1 VDISLKRLQSIEEAI
16 AALKSGQFILIH
28 DDKGRENE
36 VDMVIAA
43 EHIRPEHISTM
54 RLSAGGL
61 ICLAISN
68 KCAIK
73 LGLVYMYNI
82 MDVMAKIN
90 PLYSKLASGV
100 SPYGD
105 RPSFSIAVN
114 HRDTFTGITDTDR
127 ALTISRMA
135 RVCDNIDTTGVEEFT
150 TCFRSPGHVPILI
163 ASSGLLRERNGH
175 TELCIY
181 LAKLAG
187 LVDAVTIC
195 EMLDSET
202 YRSLSVT
209 KAEKYAE
216 DNNLCLLDA
225 AQLKR
230 YNEGIKS

>member
-1 VDISLKRLQSIEEAI
+1 MKCLHSIEEAI
-16 AALKSGQFILIH
+16 VALKCGQFILVH

-43 EHIRPEHISTM
+43 EYIKPEHIATM
-54 RLSAGGL
+54 RMAAGGL

-68 KCAIK
+68 TYAIK
-73 LGLVYMYNI
+73 LGVAYMYSI

-90 PLYSKLASGV
+90 PLYSKLASGI

-105 RPSFSIAVN
+105 RPSFSITIN

-127 ALTISRMA
+127 ALTISKMA
-135 RVCDNIDTTGVEEFT
+135 AVCDNIDSTGVEDFA

-163 ASSGLLRERNGH
+163 ASRGLLRERIGH

-181 LAKLAG
+181 LTQLAG
-187 LVDAVTIC
+187 LVHTVTIC

-202 YRSLSVT
+202 YRSLSIS

-216 DNNLCLLDA
+216 KNNLCLLNAD
-225 AQLKR
+225 QLKN
-230 YNEGIKS
+230 YNKVPRVES

>member
-1 VDISLKRLQSIEEAI
+1 LHSIEEAI
-16 AALKSGQFILIH
+16 AALKCGQFILIH

-43 EHIRPEHISTM
+43 EYVKPEHISRM
-54 RLSAGGL
+54 RLTAGGL

-68 KCAIK
+68 RYAIK
-73 LGLVYMYNI
+73 LGLTYMYSI

-90 PLYSKLASGV
+90 PLYSKLASGI

-105 RPSFSIAVN
+105 KPAFSVAVN

-127 ALTISRMA
+127 ALTISKMA
-135 RVCDNIDTTGVEEFT
+135 MICHKIDSTGVEDFAK
-150 TCFRSPGHVPILI
+150 CFRSPGHVPLLI
-163 ASSGLLRERNGH
+163 ASNGLLRERKGH

-181 LAKLAG
+181 LAQLAG
-187 LVDAVTIC
+187 LVHAVTIC

-209 KAEKYAE
+209 KAEKYAR

-225 AQLKR
+225 DQLKK
-230 YNEGIKS
+230 YNEVSKVES

>member
-1 VDISLKRLQSIEEAI
+1 LKRLHSIEEAI
-16 AALKSGQFILIH
+16 LALKHGQFILIH

-43 EHIRPEHISTM
+43 EYVKPEHISRM
-54 RLSAGGL
+54 RLTAGGL

-68 KCAIK
+68 KYAVK
-73 LGLVYMYNI
+73 LGLVYMYKI
-82 MDVMAKIN
+82 MDEMAKIN
-90 PLYSKLASGV
+90 PLYSKLAFGI

-105 RPSFSIAVN
+105 KPAFSIAVN

-127 ALTISRMA
+127 ALTISKMA
-135 RVCDNIDTTGVEEFT
+135 MICDKIDTTGVEDFAK
-150 TCFRSPGHVPILI
+150 CFRSPGHVPILI
-163 ASSGLLRERNGH
+163 ASNGLLRERKGH

-181 LAKLAG
+181 LAQLAG
-187 LVDAVTIC
+187 LVHAVTIC

-209 KAEKYAE
+209 KAEKYAR

-225 AQLKR
+225 AQLKQ
-230 YNEGIKS
+230 YNEVSKIES

>member
-1 VDISLKRLQSIEEAI
+1 VLHSIEEAI
-16 AALKSGQFILIH
+16 AALRCGQFILVH

-36 VDMVIAA
+36 VDMVIPA
-43 EHIRPEHISTM
+43 EYVKPEHISTM
-54 RLSAGGL
+54 RMAAGGL

-68 KCAIK
+68 RYAIK
-73 LGLVYMYNI
+73 LGLIYMYSI
-82 MDVMAKIN
+82 MELMAKIN
-90 PLYSKLASGV
+90 PLYSKLASGI

-127 ALTISRMA
+127 ALTISKMA
-135 RVCDNIDTTGVEEFT
+135 AVCNNIDTSGVEEFA

-163 ASSGLLRERNGH
+163 ASQGLLRERIGH

-181 LAKLAG
+181 LAQLAG
-187 LVDAVTIC
+187 LVHAVTIC

-209 KAEKYAE
+209 KAEKDDKE
-216 DNNLCLLDA
+216 NNLCILDA
-225 AQLKR
+225 ELLKR
-230 YNEGIKS
+230 YSEFSKVES

>member
-1 VDISLKRLQSIEEAI
+1 MLHSIEEAI
-16 AALKSGQFILIH
+16 AALRCGQFILVH

-36 VDMVIAA
+36 VDMVIPA
-43 EHIRPEHISTM
+43 EYVKPEHISTM
-54 RLSAGGL
+54 RMAAGGL

-68 KCAIK
+68 RYAIK
-73 LGLVYMYNI
+73 LGLIYMYSI
-82 MDVMAKIN
+82 MELMAKIN
-90 PLYSKLASGV
+90 PLYSKLASGI

-127 ALTISRMA
+127 ALTISKMA
-135 RVCDNIDTTGVEEFT
+135 AVCNNIDTSGVDEFA

-163 ASSGLLRERNGH
+163 ASQGLLRERIGH

-181 LAKLAG
+181 LAQLAG
-187 LVDAVTIC
+187 LVHAVTIC

-216 DNNLCLLDA
+216 ENNLCILDA
-225 AQLKR
+225 ELLKR
-230 YNEGIKS
+230 YSEVSKVES

>member
-1 VDISLKRLQSIEEAI
+1 LKRLHSIEEAI
-16 AALKSGQFILIH
+16 VALKRGQFILIH

-43 EHIRPEHISTM
+43 EYVKPEHISRM
-54 RLSAGGL
+54 RLAAGGL

-68 KCAIK
+68 KYAIK
-73 LGLVYMYNI
+73 LGLAYMYSI
-82 MDVMAKIN
+82 MEEMAKIN
-90 PLYSKLASGV
+90 PLYSKLASGI

-105 RPSFSIAVN
+105 KPAFSIAVN

-127 ALTISRMA
+127 ALTISKMA
-135 RVCDNIDTTGVEEFT
+135 MICDKIDTTGIEDFAKG
-150 TCFRSPGHVPILI
+150 FRSPGHVPILI
-163 ASSGLLRERNGH
+163 ASNGLLRERKGH

-181 LAKLAG
+181 LAQLAG
-187 LVDAVTIC
+187 LVHAVTIC

-209 KAEKYAE
+209 KAEKYAR

-225 AQLKR
+225 DQLKK
-230 YNEGIKS
+230 YNEVSKVES